1 MNKHS
6 VLEEINSY
14 TNNIDTI
21 KFLTGYLNENSNKY
35 YNSGTSELTDKDY
48 DELLLELEAL
58 ENMADFR
65 LQDSPTHKVGYTVLD
80 SLPKSKHPAPL
91 LSADK
96 TKSLEDLV
104 NFAKKGK
111 CLASVKCDGLTTNIY
126 TENGKVIKGVTRGDG
141 EIGQDVSH
149 NIAFVSNLP
158 NKIQEKQALRIT
170 GESVIFNSDF
180 EKMKKTVKTSTGE
193 QFSNSRNMA
202 SGSLTLGDSKKFAQR
217 KVKFVAFNV
226 EKGFEDIDS
235 LEECYK
241 RLTDLGFTVVPYTVV
256 PKNATVETMKEITEA
271 IKDCAEQL
279 GLPYDGVILRYDSRS
294 FGKSLGRTEKFYR
307 DLIAYKFEND
317 WYDTKLKTIE
327 WNTSRIGA
335 VVPTAIFDEVD
346 INGVKINRATLN
358 NLSFVNNLAL
368 HKGDRIAISR
378 RNEVIP
384 YVEKNYIEHKKTEDE
399 LIPTHCPCCNTL
411 LIQTTNG
418 MLVCPNTNNCTAQTV
433 GKINHFASKEAMN
446 IEGLSIATI
455 DLLVSKGWLT
465 EPIDLYRLSKYKDF
479 LVKLEGFG
487 IKSYEN
493 LINSIEKSRHTTLNR
508 LIIGLGIPNV
518 GKSLAKTIALH
529 YDYDFNKFYQEGI
542 KQSIDYN
549 TLKDCGEKT
558 SLIIKSFFK
567 QEKVDQKLLKLSQE
581 LIFEKPEIIKADLTS
596 PFLNKQFCI
605 TGTFKCGKR
614 SDLQKAI
621 ENMGCTFVSGVSKN
635 TNILIA
641 GEKCG
646 SKLDKA
652 KQLGIQIMNEEE
664 LQNVLKVGE
673 NNE

>member
-1 MNKHS
+1 MDKNKI
-6 VLEEINSY
+6 LNEINSY

-21 KFLTGYLNENSNKY
+21 KFLTEYLNANSNKY
-35 YNSGTSELTDKDY
+35 YNLGTSKLTDKDY

-80 SLPKSKHPAPL
+80 SLPKAKHPTPL

-104 NFAKKGK
+104 NFAKKGR

-126 TENGKVIKGVTRGDG
+126 TENGDVIKGVTRGDG

-149 NIAFVSNLP
+149 NIAFISNLP
-158 NKIQEKQALRIT
+158 NKIQEKQSLRIT
-170 GESVIFNSDF
+170 GESVIFNGDF
-180 EKMKKTVKTSTGE
+180 EKMKETVKTSTGE

-202 SGSLTLGDSKKFAQR
+202 SGSLTLGDSKRFSQR
-217 KVKFVAFNV
+217 RVKFIAFNV
-226 EKGFEDIDS
+226 EKGFENIDS

-241 RLTDLGFTVVPYTVV
+241 RLTSLGFTVVPYTVV
-256 PKNATVETMKEITEA
+256 PKNVTIEVMKEITEA
-271 IKDCAEQL
+271 IKNCAEQI

-307 DLIAYKFEND
+307 DMIAYKFEND
-317 WYDTKLKTIE
+317 WYDTELKDIE

-335 VVPTAIFDEVD
+335 VVPTAIFNEVNID
-346 INGVKINRATLN
+346 GVKINRATLN

-368 HKGDRIAISR
+368 HKGDKIAVSR

-384 YVEKNYIEHKKTEDE
+384 YVEKNYTEHEKTDE
-399 LIPTHCPCCNTL
+399 NLIPTHCPCCNTR
-411 LIQTTNG
+411 LIQTKNG
-418 MLVCPNTNNCTAQTV
+418 VLMCPNTNNCSAQTV

-446 IEGLSIATI
+446 IEGLSVATI
-455 DLLVSKGWLT
+455 DLLVSKGWLN

-487 IKSYEN
+487 TKSYEN
-493 LINSIEKSRHTTLNR
+493 LISSIEKSRHTTLNR

-518 GKSLAKTIALH
+518 GKTLAKTFALH

-542 KQSIDYN
+542 NQAIDYN

-558 SLIIKSFFK
+558 SLIIKAFFK
-567 QEKVDQKLLKLSQE
+567 QEKIGQKLLKLSKE
-581 LIFEKPEIIKADLTS
+581 LIFEVPENISVSLDS
-596 PFLNKQFCI
+596 PFLNKHFCI
-605 TGTFKCGKR
+605 SGTFECGKR

-621 ENMGCTFVSGVSKN
+621 ENMGGIFVSGVSKK
-635 TNILIA
+635 TDLLIA

-652 KQLGIQIMNEEE
+652 KQLGIRIMNEEE
-664 LQNVLKVGE
+664 LKKALKGSDS
-673 NNE
+673 ND